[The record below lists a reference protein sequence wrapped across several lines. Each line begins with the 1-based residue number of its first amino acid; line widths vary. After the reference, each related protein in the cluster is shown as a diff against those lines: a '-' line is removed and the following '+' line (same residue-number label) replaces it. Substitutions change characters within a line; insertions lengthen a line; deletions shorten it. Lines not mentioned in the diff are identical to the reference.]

1 MKQSNNYTAIIM
13 VIAFV
18 LTFFSCSK
26 TMSDNKKTENVA
38 TPKPQYEIT
47 VVQKGE
53 ELGKI
58 VLELFPDVA
67 PKHVA
72 NFDSLVS
79 VKFFDGSAFHR
90 VIPGFMIQGG
100 DPNSKTEPREKW
112 GFGNPD
118 QTRVPAEFSNLQ
130 HKRGIL
136 SAARSQDP
144 NSATSQ
150 FFICVA
156 DATFLDGKYTI
167 YGQVLSGM
175 DVADKVVNAPRDQ
188 RDNPFDKIE
197 MFIKKIK

>member
-1 MKQSNNYTAIIM
+1 MLKFNRDTAIVIT
-13 VIAFV
+13 IAFL
-18 LTFFSCSK
+18 LTFFPFSK
-26 TMSDNKKTENVA
+26 TMSDNNKKETRTER
-38 TPKPQYEIT
+38 PQYQIT
-47 VVQKGE
+47 AVQNGV

-58 VLELFPDVA
+58 VIELFPDVA

-72 NFDSLVS
+72 NFDSLVAI
-79 VKFFDGSAFHR
+79 KFYDGCAFHR

-112 GFGNPD
+112 GFGQPG
-118 QTRVPAEFSNLQ
+118 QTRVPAEFSKLQ
-130 HKRGIL
+130 HKRGTV
-136 SAARSQDP
+136 SAARSKDP

-156 DATFLDGKYTI
+156 DAPHLDGQYSI
-167 YGQVLSGM
+167 FGQVVSGM
-175 DVADKVVNAPRDQ
+175 EVADKIVSAPRDQ

>member
-1 MKQSNNYTAIIM
+1 MKKTYNLTAIITI
-13 VIAFV
+13 VAFV

-26 TMSDNKKTENVA
+26 SMSDNKKNPTTA
-38 TPKPQYEIT
+38 KAKPKYEIT
-47 VVQKGE
+47 VMQKGE

-58 VLELFPDVA
+58 VVELFPDVA

-72 NFDSLVS
+72 NFDSLVAI
-79 VKFFDGSAFHR
+79 KFYDGSAFHR

-100 DPNSKTEPREKW
+100 DPNSKTEPRDKW
-112 GFGNPD
+112 GFGSPD
-118 QTRVPAEFSNLQ
+118 QTRVPAEFSSLQ

-136 SAARSQDP
+136 SAARSNDP

-156 DATFLDGKYTI
+156 DATFLDGKYSI
-167 YGQVLSGM
+167 YGQVVSGM
-175 DVADKVVNAPRDQ
+175 EVADKVVNSPRDH
-188 RDNPFDKIE
+188 RDNPLDKIE